1 MVAVLSMLV
10 LQPRPKSDLAKLL
23 QKSSLDG
30 LSILELGSGCGIVG
44 LQLADLCPNSDVL
57 LTDLPDAMDVLNYNV
72 ERVQSVSRMGQSSTV
87 VLDWDTPLPE
97 RVAKQH
103 FDLVILS
110 DCTYNS
116 DSIPGLVSTLSLI
129 ARTSLDALIV
139 ISMKVRHD
147 SEAIF
152 FDLMANAELV
162 EVEHIDISLPDR
174 YRSMSGQE
182 LEVVEIYVYR
192 GQNSIDRG

>member
-1 MVAVLSMLV
+1 MLV